1 MEDLELGLAHVGA
14 TVSDRI
20 TGKGCT
26 ELWARSTSNTFRKG
40 VARRALS
47 GCMQENF
54 KIRSKFVQNS
64 KKDVDLRR
72 LLQKIVQNSKKDV
85 YFKKLF
91 KN

>member
-1 MEDLELGLAHVGA
+1 MEDLELGLAQVGA

-47 GCMQENF
+47 GCIKEN
-54 KIRSKFVQNS
+54 SKNRLKF

-72 LLQKIVQNSKKDV
+72 LLQKIVQKIKEHS
-85 YFKKLF
+85 YG
-91 KN
+91 